1 MCGYMPSEYQVDA
14 KCNTIL
20 VDNQGNNP
28 AARLYIK
35 EKLLHGFFYN
45 QPKRLYIKEK
55 LLHGFFY
62 NQPKYC
68 NTNCNT
74 EPEPGVIHNVIPIV
88 IHVLTIST
96 HRRWRYANQY
106 CSSYMLIVFNHC
118 IKSLY

>member
-28 AARLYIK
+28 AA
-35 EKLLHGFFYN
+35 
-45 QPKRLYIKEK
+45 RLYIKEK